1 MRHRLVEELF
11 RVLRRRHC
19 CKVHS
24 KRTPGNRRA
33 DLSAVQH
40 RSNTTPTNDEKRS
53 ATKSLIR
60 WNQSTSEK
68 RPQALP
74 TLHTA
79 GVAGS
84 SPVSPT
90 RKHKKGPA
98 SRQSL
103 LAFESW
109 KIELVP
115 RSSRIREQSG
125 TALLSKMDSVHAR
138 LPIHA
143 GLVSCPG
150 ADGRVGPRLN
160 VSKGKGSLDF

>member
-24 KRTPGNRRA
+24 KRTPGNRPA

-60 WNQSTSEK
+60 WDTSTTDRRS
-68 RPQALP
+68 QTLP

-90 RKHKKGPA
+90 RENAERDRFSSGPSLFANDALRSVPSAVPHSGAITRRA
-98 SRQSL
+98 SFRTAQRRRLVACFSHTLQRSL
-103 LAFESW
+103 LVGCF
-109 KIELVP
+109 
-115 RSSRIREQSG
+115 IREES
-125 TALLSKMDSVHAR
+125 L
-138 LPIHA
+138 
-143 GLVSCPG
+143 GL
-150 ADGRVGPRLN
+150 
-160 VSKGKGSLDF
+160 